1 MDVSTLLPETQ
12 ELQALFNSTI
22 GIVITNSEGRIINF
36 NPFAEKLFGYN
47 REEIVGRLVEV
58 LIPNNYTRHKSYR
71 ESFIEHPSNRV
82 MGAGRELFALR
93 KDNTEFP
100 VEISLSH
107 YSVEN
112 KNYVIAFVIDISVR
126 KTSEALVLRQKEKL
140 ETISAQV
147 TRMNTELEKKVE
159 DRTKMLKETFV
170 ELEKS
175 QEELRNALEKE
186 RELGELKSR
195 FVTMA
200 SHEFRTPLS
209 TIQTSAY
216 IVQQYTTAEDQEKR
230 DKHLAKIQNAVQV
243 LTFILEDFLSFE
255 KLEEGHV
262 QVNLQLMTQEN
273 ISAEIDSALD
283 EMAPVLKKGQVFQF
297 NHTPLTNIITDK
309 KLLRNILLN
318 LLTNAIK
325 YSSEDTVITITSGV
339 QKNQLKIAVSDQGIG
354 IPEAE
359 QKHLFE
365 RFFRATNASTIQGTG
380 LGLHIVGRYLKLI
393 KATIEMQS
401 ELNKGTTFTILLDT
415 RMTL

>member
-36 NPFAEKLFGYN
+36 NPFAEKLFGYK

-107 YSVEN
+107 YSVED

>member
-36 NPFAEKLFGYN
+36 NPFAEKLFGYK
-47 REEIVGRLVEV
+47 REEIIGRLVEV

-82 MGAGRELFALR
+82 MGEGRELFALR

-107 YSVEN
+107 YSVED

-243 LTFILEDFLSFE
+243 LTFILEDFLSLE

-297 NHTPLTNIITDK
+297 NHTPLTDIITDK

-380 LGLHIVGRYLKLI
+380 LGLHIVNRYLKLI
-393 KATIEMQS
+393 KGTIEMQS